1 VPLQR
6 AFNAPT
12 EANTNALLNQA
23 NQDGVLSDEQLED
36 FRQKIQQGEQ
46 ARAKAIMHVYNE
58 VRDYEYFAA
67 NPSVALSMSRQVKPI
82 RQAAGLTRA
91 ATEAE
96 IDAQVTQDLGPVD
109 DDTDI
114 VFSRAP
120 FVNKQLSKAEDLK
133 KTFSKLIN
141 RVKDTV
147 EVEVVQSIEDVA
159 EFDIPRGVR
168 GFYHKGKAYIIADAV
183 TEFDFETVLA
193 HEVVGHAGMEGLL
206 GRSGFNNLINQ
217 VKNLKNPRVEAIR
230 EHIRR
235 EYTNQQGEFQLNDD
249 QIAREVI
256 AHIAESKASYLSDS
270 GIRRVWDN
278 IVRRVRA
285 ALSKLGFIDP
295 SDVLLDQLVYE
306 AALHVEGGRSAL
318 RKSRAFLRPEAM
330 AAHTMQ
336 RAWDKG
342 YQGFDVEAAGQHI
355 RDIAEGRKEVPDP
368 TQQDIANAPLDDSF
382 YDQVVF
388 SRRAEP
394 AQPVNDGFDAL
405 TEARAPS
412 AQNRRNPAKDVKDII
427 SGQWRLRDNFRVRM
441 VDAAATVEDKIMRL
455 YNNGV
460 KNAEGIINP
469 MVSYVQ
475 SLRSEGMAAAVLRAG
490 SLALNKKTGLW
501 EAVRKAGAPSLTD
514 VNAELGRLGD
524 RIGHTNA
531 VNRFHAA
538 TIARRELE
546 IDKNNAKL
554 QRQAD
559 AQRARGNETQ
569 ARKIEEGIVDLYPNL
584 DGQQI
589 SERQRENRELEKL
602 FAQYPELQNAFDMFT
617 KFKNGQIDAMVESGV
632 VSREYAQELKDNA
645 AYVPFNRLLDDAD
658 TNTASGYEVHTTG
671 LMRIGEIKRL
681 RGSPREVDNVLDNM
695 AKLSMWMTQAAVRN
709 HAAREMAR
717 GLREVEKNSPGTGLK
732 AEYASAEQIPVAD
745 RPHSIS
751 WKENGKLKFAVPHDP
766 LDAYAWRGTESANVP
781 MLRPFAAF
789 ANFLRKG
796 ITLSPDFIL
805 SQLQQDTFRVY
816 AFGGLK
822 NGARGGVRVSASWW
836 NIRQDLRRGTFGE
849 ENLNRYG
856 IVGQYDYMPEQARQT
871 AEAEATGEEISF
883 TRNPLAWTIRFGERN
898 AEASDLAQRKAV
910 YDQTLADTNDPT
922 LAFWRASEIINFN
935 RRGTSQFASV
945 LRQVIPFMNAYMQG
959 MNVLGK
965 SMVGRGL
972 SQTEKKQALG
982 VFWGAMMKLS
992 VLGGLYALMNAD
1004 DDEYVNQPPHIRSRF
1019 FLIPTGDDRPSLK
1032 LAMPADLA
1040 FIAKSLPE
1048 AAVMGMM
1055 RDDLDSRKTATELR
1069 DAFMTAISGPNFTP
1083 QLIKPSLEAMVNYS
1097 FFTGAPVVGM
1107 GEQYK
1112 QIEDQYRESTSQ
1124 LARLF
1129 SNVGISPLVADH
1141 LLKGYLGTLGS
1152 NALVLTDMAYEKATG
1167 TERTQRELADLPL
1180 TRVFFN
1186 RTQGTGFKQD
1196 FYKLRD
1202 EVRAAVGSLNLARD
1216 RGDVER
1222 AEEILEDSRR
1232 LLQVRRQV
1240 NRVENTIEK
1249 SNRRIRNIQDSDL
1262 SSEEKR
1268 QRIDREREFQARLA
1282 GQIRRMRGFV
1292 YDQ

>member
-1 VPLQR
+1 
-6 AFNAPT
+6 
-12 EANTNALLNQA
+12 
-23 NQDGVLSDEQLED
+23 
-36 FRQKIQQGEQ
+36 
-46 ARAKAIMHVYNE
+46 
-58 VRDYEYFAA
+58 
-67 NPSVALSMSRQVKPI
+67 VALSMDRQVRPI
-82 RQAAGLTRA
+82 LQAAGPESA

-96 IDAQVTQDLGPVD
+96 IDAQVDEEIGTVD
-109 DDTDI
+109 DDTDS

-120 FVNKQLSKAEDLK
+120 FVNKQLSKKQDLDK
-133 KTFSKLIN
+133 RFSKLIN
-141 RVKDTV
+141 RVKNTV
-147 EVEVVQSIEDVA
+147 EVEIVQSIDDVA
-159 EFDIPRGVR
+159 EFDIPQGVR
-168 GFYHKGKAYIIADAV
+168 GFYHNGKAYIIADAV

-217 VKNLKNPRVEAIR
+217 VKQLNTPRIRAIR
-230 EHIRR
+230 DHIRR
-235 EYTNQQGEFQLNDD
+235 EYTNQQGEFQLNED

-256 AHIAESKASYLSDS
+256 AHIAESKASYLSDNAV
-270 GIRRVWDN
+270 RRVWDN
-278 IVRRVRA
+278 ITRRVRA
-285 ALSKLGFIDP
+285 ALAKLGFIDP

-306 AALHVEGGRSAL
+306 AALHVDGGRNAL

-330 AAHTMQ
+330 ASHTMQ

-342 YQGFDVEAAGQHI
+342 YRGFDLAEAGQHI

-368 TQQDIANAPLDDSF
+368 TQEDIENAPLDDSF

-394 AQPVNDGFDAL
+394 AQTVGDGFDGLAS
-405 TEARAPS
+405 ARAP
-412 AQNRRNPAKDVKDII
+412 AQSQKSNPAKDVKEII
-427 SGQWRLRDNFRVRM
+427 SGQWRLRDKFRVRM

-460 KNAEGIINP
+460 RDGADGLINP

-490 SLALNKKTGLW
+490 KLVLNKKTGLF
-501 EAVRKAGAPSLTD
+501 EARREKGSPSLTD
-514 VNAELGRLGD
+514 VNAEVGKLGD

-538 TIARRELE
+538 TIAQRELE
-546 IDKNNAKL
+546 IDRSNDEL
-554 QRQAD
+554 QRKAD
-559 AQRARGNETQ
+559 AQRARGRQKE
-569 ARKIEEGIVDLYPNL
+569 AAKIEEGIVDLYPSM

-589 SERQRENRELEKL
+589 ADRRRENKELVKL
-602 FAQYPELQNAFDMFT
+602 FDQYPELKNAFDMFT
-617 KFKNGQIDAMVESGV
+617 QFKNGQIDTMVETGV
-632 VSREYAQELKDNA
+632 VSREYAQDLKDNA

-658 TNTASGYEVHTTG
+658 PNNASGYEVHTTG

-681 RGSPREVDNVLDNM
+681 RGSPREVTNVIDNM

-709 HAAREMAR
+709 HAANEMAR
-717 GLREVEKNSPGTGLK
+717 GLREVEANSPGTGIK
-732 AEYASAEQIPVAD
+732 AEYDSPLQIPKAD

-781 MLRPFAAF
+781 MLRPFSAF

-822 NGARGGVRVSASWW
+822 NGARGGTRVATSWW
-836 NIRQDLRRGTFGE
+836 RIRQDLRRGTFGE

-856 IVGQYDYMPEQARQT
+856 IVGQYDYMPEQARES
-871 AEAEATGEEISF
+871 AEAEALGTDVGFFGKIV
-883 TRNPLAWTIRFGERN
+883 RWGERN

-935 RRGTSQFASV
+935 RRGTSQVASV
-945 LRQVIPFMNAYMQG
+945 LRQIIPFMNAYAQG

-972 SQTEKKQALG
+972 SQAEKKQALG

-992 VLGGLYALMNAD
+992 VLSGLYALMNAD
-1004 DDEYVNQPPHIRSRF
+1004 DEEYVNQPPHIRTRF
-1019 FLIPTGDDRPSLK
+1019 FLFPTGDDRPALK
-1032 LAMPADLA
+1032 MAMPADLA
-1040 FIAKSLPE
+1040 FITKALPE

-1055 RDDLDSRKTATELR
+1055 RDDIDSEKATTELR
-1069 DAFMTAISGPNFTP
+1069 DAFLTAVSGPNFTP
-1083 QLIKPSLEAMVNYS
+1083 QLVKPSLEAMVNYN
-1097 FFTGAPVVGM
+1097 FFTGAPIVGM

-1129 SNVGISPLVADH
+1129 SNVGMSPLIADH
-1141 LLKGYLGTLGS
+1141 LLKGYSGTLGTT
-1152 NALVLTDMAYEKATG
+1152 ALTLTDIMYEKATG
-1167 TERTQRELADLPL
+1167 TQRTQRELAELPL
-1180 TRVFFN
+1180 TRVLFN

-1202 EVRAAVGSLNLARD
+1202 EVRSAVGSLNLARD

-1222 AEEILEDSRR
+1222 AEEIREDSRR
-1232 LLQVRRQV
+1232 LLQVRKQV
-1240 NRVENTIEK
+1240 NRIENTIEK
-1249 SNRRIRNIQDSDL
+1249 SNRRIRNIQNSDL

-1282 GQIRRMRGFV
+1282 GQVRRMRGFV